1 MRIDAVADY
10 FTMSESLMQTVP
22 PVAADIILD
31 PFLGNVF
38 PRSLVPTACWGL
50 VVVVVAVVVSR
61 WVVKEIGRVVL
72 LEMRSTSEA
81 KKMK

>member
-1 MRIDAVADY
+1 
-10 FTMSESLMQTVP
+10 MQTVP
-22 PVAADIILD
+22 PVVADIILD

-72 LEMRSTSEA
+72 LEMRSTPEA
-81 KKMK
+81 EKKMK

>member
-1 MRIDAVADY
+1 
-10 FTMSESLMQTVP
+10 MQTVP
-22 PVAADIILD
+22 PVVSDIILD
-31 PFLGNVF
+31 PFLANVF

-72 LEMRSTSEA
+72 LEMRSTPEA
-81 KKMK
+81 EKKMK